1 MNKYN
6 KKEQVT
12 NMIKDCYRF
21 IRSLKN
27 NMIQK
32 KQFLDSMYSND
43 KIFLSFILIDSIDNI
58 ILYDITLYIII

>member
-1 MNKYN
+1 
-6 KKEQVT
+6 
-12 NMIKDCYRF
+12 MIKDCYRF

-43 KIFLSFILIDSIDNI
+43 KIFLSFILIDSIDNT